1 MASIGYTSFPQISF
15 EEYLEK
21 CARND
26 EKLEFLHGV
35 VYAMAGG
42 SREHSWICGKLIT
55 ALNNGLKGK
64 SCYVLT
70 SDTMVETPN
79 QEASFYADVSVFCG
93 PKLGVGSVSV
103 SSPILVIEVL
113 SRSTRNYDLSQK
125 LQQYQRIA
133 ALRHILYVD
142 SAGVGIQLYSRGDGE
157 LWPASPTTLDQRE
170 DLVSLEALEL
180 SFRLDEVYGDLEFP
194 AA

>member
-1 MASIGYTSFPQISF
+1 
-15 EEYLEK
+15 
-21 CARND
+21 
-26 EKLEFLHGV
+26 
-35 VYAMAGG
+35 
-42 SREHSWICGKLIT
+42 
-55 ALNNGLKGK
+55 
-64 SCYVLT
+64 
-70 SDTMVETPN
+70 
-79 QEASFYADVSVFCG
+79 
-93 PKLGVGSVSV
+93 
-103 SSPILVIEVL
+103 VIEVL

-157 LWPASPTTLDQRE
+157 LWPATPTALDQRE
-170 DLVSLEALEL
+170 DLVSLEALGV